1 MGNQFKELLLKQ
13 KEMAADWKSK
23 GGKVMGHF
31 CNYVPDELLH
41 AAGILSIRILGSPDP
56 VTHADAHLQSYVCKV
71 IRSSFDLGLRGELD
85 YLDGLIIPYTCDAMR
100 LLYDLWE
107 KNLNTKFLHLLDIPC
122 LIRGDIGHAR
132 FHDEYAKLRKAL
144 EKHLGR
150 EISDEALSNS
160 IRVHNENRSLLKEI
174 FNLRRKDN
182 GAISCSNA
190 YEAVLSSF
198 VSPKEMHSGLLKDLL
213 KEAKANTSAGGATK
227 AASKARLHISGSLVT
242 DMKFYEMI
250 EQAGGDV
257 VSDDLCTGTR
267 YYWDNVAEGDG
278 APFDAISERYFYK
291 LPCAC
296 KHPNTERHEFIF
308 DSVRQ
313 GDIQGVIFIME
324 KYCDAHLYD
333 QPVLHEKL
341 AKMNIP
347 VLVMDAEL
355 SLSGQEQVRTRV
367 ETFINILKRK

>member
-1 MGNQFKELLLKQ
+1 MGNQFRDLIIRQREI
-13 KEMAADWKSK
+13 AADWKSK
-23 GGKVMGHF
+23 GGKVMGHV

-41 AAGILSIRILGSPDP
+41 AAGILSIRLFGSPDP
-56 VTHADAHLQSYVCKV
+56 ITHADAHLQSYVCKV
-71 IRSSFDLGLRGELD
+71 IRSSFDMGLRGQLD

-107 KNLNTKFLHLLDIPC
+107 RNLESKFLHLLDIPC
-122 LIRGDIGHAR
+122 LIRGEIGHTR
-132 FHDEYAKLRKAL
+132 FHDEYSKLKKAL
-144 EKHLGR
+144 EEHLGQD
-150 EISDEALSNS
+150 ISNDALSNS

-174 FNLRRKDN
+174 HNLRRKES
-182 GAISCSNA
+182 GVVSCSEA

-198 VSPKEMHSGLLKDLL
+198 LSPKELHSGLLKDLL
-213 KEAKANTSAGGATK
+213 GKAKAKVGSTTQK
-227 AASKARLHISGSLVT
+227 SKARLHISGSLVT

-250 EQAGGDV
+250 EEAGGDI

-267 YYWDNVAEGDG
+267 FYWDNVVEGEND
-278 APFDAISERYFYK
+278 PFYAISDRYFYK

-296 KHPNTERHEFIF
+296 KHPNTDRHEFIF

-313 GDIQGVIFIME
+313 GDIQGVVFVME

-333 QPVLHEKL
+333 QPLLHEKL

-347 VLVMDAEL
+347 VLVIDAEL
-355 SLSGQEQVRTRV
+355 SLSGQEQVRTRI